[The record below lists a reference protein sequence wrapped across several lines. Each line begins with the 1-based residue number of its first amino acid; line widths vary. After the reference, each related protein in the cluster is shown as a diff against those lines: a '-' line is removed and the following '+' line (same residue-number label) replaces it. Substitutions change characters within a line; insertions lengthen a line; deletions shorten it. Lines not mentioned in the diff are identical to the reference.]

1 MKKILALI
9 VSGLS
14 LMALTLPY
22 LWAAK
27 SAGTDYRFGGFL
39 LNPIDG
45 NSYLAKMY
53 QGWQGSWTVDL
64 LYTPVVGHGAFLY
77 FGYYLFLGHL
87 ARWLGLS
94 LIFVFHSARIAG
106 SLFLFYTLW
115 RFFTRVDPVAFSSGF
130 AYVLAVSG
138 SGFGWIAASL
148 GLFTSDFWVA
158 EAYPFLSGFANPHF
172 PLGLALLVWIITP
185 PIDVDFKRGI
195 LTALFALVLG
205 LVMPFGVVIG
215 EIIMAGVAA
224 WNLFENKQL
233 HIRKILWFASGGIV
247 FLVYELYV
255 IVTNPVYAGW
265 NAQNITRSP
274 QIDDLLVSL
283 SPVLI
288 LGFVG
293 ALIAIRRRNIYDRLL
308 FTWFVLGI
316 VLIYLPFGL
325 QRRFMAGLYIP
336 VVGLA
341 AIGIQYIIGRWKK
354 WGRLCAIITIILS
367 LPTNLL
373 ILIASVNAIQTSD
386 PNIFLTRNE
395 VDGFTWLA
403 ENVPDDAVILA
414 SPETGLYIPAWSGR
428 RVVYGHPFETV
439 EAKKWKAQTM
449 AFFEARLSA
458 EQMRSLVE
466 ESGADYLFYGPR
478 EQLSSTMPEVPG
490 ISLVYYNSDVRIYEF
505 ANR

>member
-1 MKKILALI
+1 MKKVFALI
-9 VSGLS
+9 VSGLC
-14 LMALTLPY
+14 LLALTLPY

-27 SAGTDYRFGGFL
+27 AAGADHVFGGFL

-64 LYTPVVGHGAFLY
+64 LYTPVVGHGAFFY

-94 LIFVFHSARIAG
+94 LIFVFHGARVAG
-106 SLFLFYTLW
+106 SLFLFWALW
-115 RFFTRVDPVAFSSGF
+115 RFFTMMEPETLSTGF
-130 AYVLAVSG
+130 AYVLAVAG
-138 SGFGWIAASL
+138 SGFGWVAASL

-158 EAYPFLSGFANPHF
+158 EAYPFLSCFANPHF

-185 PIDVDFKRGI
+185 PLNVDIRGGVLI
-195 LTALFALVLG
+195 ALFALVLG

-215 EIIMAGVAA
+215 GIVLAGVTF
-224 WNLFENKQL
+224 WNWFENRQWL
-233 HIRKILWFASGGIV
+233 IRKILWFASGGII

-274 QIDDLLVSL
+274 QIGDLFISL

-293 ALIAIRRRNIYDRLL
+293 ALIAVRRRNIHDRLL
-308 FTWFVLGI
+308 LTWFVFGI

-325 QRRFMAGLYIP
+325 QRRFMTGLYIP
-336 VVGLA
+336 IVGLA
-341 AIGIQYIIGRWKK
+341 AVGIQYIFRRWQK
-354 WGRLCAIITIILS
+354 WGRLCAAATIILS

-373 ILIASVNAIQTSD
+373 ILFASIKAVQTFDS
-386 PNIFLTRNE
+386 NIFLTRNE

-403 ENVPDDAVILA
+403 ENAPDDAVILA
-414 SPETGLYIPAWSGR
+414 SPDTGLYIPAWSGR

-439 EAKKWKAQTM
+439 EAEKWKAQTT
-449 AFFEARLSA
+449 AFFKEKLSA
-458 EQMRSLVE
+458 EQIWFIIK

-478 EQLSSTMPEVPG
+478 EQLSSIMSELPG
-490 ISLVYYNSDVRIYEF
+490 ISLVYYNSDVRIYEI